1 MREAPKASEI
11 VAAIERKGYVLFHD
25 DRGYDLNIVGIRT
38 DDQTANAFNDWIT
51 CTYWFDAGWRSF
63 GFPGTTDP
71 GTFWR
76 EHPMNVLG
84 TAILKPGQYRNSHEI
99 GLHKGDEALVQK
111 GLLTV
116 YRDANRDDV
125 LDVAGQPEDTGHF
138 GIDIH
143 RANAVRPSVQVDKWS
158 AGCQVVQDPEHHRF
172 LLSLA
177 KRARALYGNGF
188 SYTLLLER
196 DF

>member
-11 VAAIERKGYVLFHD
+11 VGVLEKLGYPVFQD
-25 DRGYDLNIVGIRT
+25 ERGYDLNIIGIRT
-38 DDQTANAFNDWIT
+38 ADLTANSFNDWIT
-51 CTYWFDAGWRSF
+51 VTYWFDHGWRSF

-76 EHPMNVLG
+76 EYPMNVHG
-84 TAILKPGQYRNSHEI
+84 TAILKPGHYHRSHEI

-125 LDVAGQPEDTGHF
+125 LDVTGQPQDTGNF

-143 RANAVRPSVQVDKWS
+143 RANAVRPSIQVDKWS
-158 AGCQVVQDPEHHRF
+158 AGCQVVQDPEHHAF
-172 LLSLA
+172 LLALA
-177 KRARALYGNGF
+177 KRARSLYGNSF
-188 SYTLLLER
+188 SYTLLLEQ